1 MLAELHD
8 RGIDVSYYAVWNFL
22 DRAGLSYKKTLHAA
36 EQDRPDIARRRALWQ
51 RPQGKIDARRIIFI
65 DETWAKMSMTRRH
78 GRSRVGQR
86 LLAKVPH
93 GHWKTPTF
101 VAGLRYDGVVAPCVF
116 NRPINATSSL
126 AWVVQCLVPT
136 LRSRDILVMDNLSSH
151 KSRAVRRAIREVGA
165 KLFFLPP
172 YSPDLNPI
180 EQAFAK
186 LKTLFRKENART
198 VEQTTHCIGKLIN
211 QITPSECIN
220 YFRKAGYST

>member
-1 MLAELHD
+1 
-8 RGIDVSYYAVWNFL
+8 
-22 DRAGLSYKKTLHAA
+22 
-36 EQDRPDIARRRALWQ
+36 
-51 RPQGKIDARRIIFI
+51 
-65 DETWAKMSMTRRH
+65 
-78 GRSRVGQR
+78 
-86 LLAKVPH
+86 VPH

-136 LRSRDILVMDNLSSH
+136 LRSRDIVVMDNLSSH